1 MAVSSNCTF
10 TNSNLEQQYKPLE
23 KQSENNIV
31 QETES
36 TILIRGQM
44 FQISDK

>member
-1 MAVSSNCTF
+1 MAVSSNCTL

-23 KQSENNIV
+23 QQSEHNIV
-31 QETES
+31 QETEA

-44 FQISDK
+44 FHISDK